1 MYKKIRRQDRILDN
15 ASALALLDNGEYGV
29 LSTVDKKN
37 QPYGIPVNYTVI
49 DNTIFVHSALEGHK
63 LDNIKS
69 NSKVSFCVV
78 GRTQLLPD
86 QFSISYKSVIVFG
99 TAAIVDDQDKR
110 QALIALVAKYSP
122 EQIDSGGKYID
133 NLIDKVVVIKVSIDH
148 ITGKRR
154 E

>member
-1 MYKKIRRQDRILDN
+1 MYKEIRRKDRILDN

-49 DNTIFVHSALEGHK
+49 DSTIFVHSALEGHK

-122 EQIDSGGKYID
+122 EQMDSGGKYID

>member
-1 MYKKIRRQDRILDN
+1 MYKEIRRKDRILN
-15 ASALALLDNGEYGV
+15 NSSALALLDNGEYGV
-29 LSTVDKKN
+29 LSTVDKNN

-86 QFSISYKSVIVFG
+86 QFSINYKSVIVFG
-99 TAAIVDDQDKR
+99 TASIVDDQDKR
-110 QALIALVAKYSP
+110 KALIALVAKYSS
-122 EQIDSGGKYID
+122 EHMDSGGKYID

-148 ITGKRR
+148 IAGKRR

>member
-1 MYKKIRRQDRILDN
+1 MYKEIRRKDRILDN

-29 LSTVDKKN
+29 LSTVDKNN